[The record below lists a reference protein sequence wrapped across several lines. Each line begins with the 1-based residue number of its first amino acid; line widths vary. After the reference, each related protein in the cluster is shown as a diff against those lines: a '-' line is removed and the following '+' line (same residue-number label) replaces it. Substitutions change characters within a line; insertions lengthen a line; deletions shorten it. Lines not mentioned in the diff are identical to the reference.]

1 MAVKAVEK
9 VREIRDRH
17 YELTKGLSLE
27 EQIKFIKQKSGEL
40 QEELRKSEPPRP
52 QAVASQK

>member
-1 MAVKAVEK
+1 MAVKAVEM

-17 YELTKGLSLE
+17 YELTKDLSLE

-40 QEELRKSEPPRP
+40 QEELRKSEG
-52 QAVASQK
+52 KGGGYHET